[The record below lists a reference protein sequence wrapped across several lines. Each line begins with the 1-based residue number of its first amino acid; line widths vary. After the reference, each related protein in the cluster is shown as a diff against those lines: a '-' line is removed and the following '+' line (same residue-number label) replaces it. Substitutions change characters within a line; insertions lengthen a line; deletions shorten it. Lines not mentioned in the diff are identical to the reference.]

1 MYIPNSA
8 PGAISTLTNH
18 ILALENKYPDS
29 LVIVLGDFNQTS
41 LTKEMPR
48 YKQQVK
54 CPTHVKN
61 NILDHCYLTIKDAY
75 HAIARPPLGLSD
87 HNMIYL
93 VPQYRQK
100 INNNKNS
107 SSYSQIN
114 RL

>member
-8 PGAISTLTNH
+8 PGAISTLKTIYWPWKTN
-18 ILALENKYPDS
+18 IPDS

-61 NILDHCYLTIKDAY
+61 NILDNRPLFVLFLDALSETLARQSRGTLT
-75 HAIARPPLGLSD
+75 LSD
-87 HNMIYL
+87 IC
-93 VPQYRQK
+93 PQSWREDSNGNTGQK
-100 INNNKNS
+100 I
-107 SSYSQIN
+107 
-114 RL
+114 R